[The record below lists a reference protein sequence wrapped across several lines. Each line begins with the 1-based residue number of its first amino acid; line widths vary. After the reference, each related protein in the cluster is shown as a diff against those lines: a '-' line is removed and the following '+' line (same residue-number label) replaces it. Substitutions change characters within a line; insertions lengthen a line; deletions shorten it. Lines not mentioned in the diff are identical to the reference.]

1 MENYTNWPNILRN
14 SGYPQISGSFT
25 VQRNEHST
33 VRYFIDTAICL
44 AVRKPDGEEL
54 APSLVLSEQD
64 DKAGYKIYV
73 DYRDICDNDQ
83 LLAHYQV
90 QDGEL
95 TEQPLEKVA
104 DRNNELA
111 HMKLPLARA
120 VKDLALACL
129 ADQLPGPGEERV
141 TADGVI
147 HIPAENPET
156 GYFYRRLVPMGPVI
170 DTETDEVLC
179 YELHEY
185 RPDRPIGHG
194 VIYWDGNTLQSAKYW
209 PNGKVPGIHEPI
221 AFA

>member
-33 VRYFIDTAICL
+33 IRYFIDTAICP

-64 DKAGYKIYV
+64 DKAGYEIYV
-73 DYRDICDNDQ
+73 DYRDICDN
-83 LLAHYQV
+83 
-90 QDGEL
+90 
-95 TEQPLEKVA
+95 
-104 DRNNELA
+104 
-111 HMKLPLARA
+111 
-120 VKDLALACL
+120 
-129 ADQLPGPGEERV
+129 DQLPGPGEERV

-194 VIYWDGNTLQSAKYW
+194 VICWDGNTLRSAKYW